1 MTTTKPALLRRLELT
16 VLRRV
21 DGLLQGDYRGLFPAL
36 GSVPADARPYVPGDD
51 PRRIDWTV
59 TARTQEPHV
68 RDTEADR
75 ELEVT
80 LVVDLSSSMAFGT
93 ALAEKRDVALEV
105 AGAIGL
111 IAQRSGNRVGGVGLS
126 DRLCWVPPERGQ
138 AATYRL
144 LKMWDEAPRSGQ
156 QAKLS
161 DTIRKVSRLATR
173 RGFVVVVSDFM
184 DDSEW
189 ARELRALAA
198 RHTVLAVEVVDPR
211 ELELP
216 VVGVL
221 GVVDPETGQTRSVDT
236 ASAKLRE
243 RYAQGAAEQ
252 RADIAAAIARAGA
265 NHLSLRTDQDW
276 VKALADHLL
285 KRRSARRRA

>member
-80 LVVDLSSSMAFGT
+80 MVVDLSSSMSFGT
-93 ALAEKRDVALEV
+93 ALAEKRDVALEI
-105 AGAIGL
+105 AGAISL

-126 DRLCWVPPERGQ
+126 DRLRWVPPERGP

-144 LKMWDEAPRSGQ
+144 AKMWDEAPRSGQ
-156 QAKLS
+156 VAELS
-161 DTIRKVSRLATR
+161 DVIRRASRLARR

-184 DDSEW
+184 DDSVW
-189 ARELRALAA
+189 PRELRALAA
-198 RHTVLAVEVVDPR
+198 RHTVLAVEIIDPR

-216 VVGVL
+216 AVGVL
-221 GVVDPETGQTRSVDT
+221 GVVDPETGKTRNVDT
-236 ASAKLRE
+236 GSAKLRQ

-252 RADIAAAIARAGA
+252 RADIADAISRAGA
-265 NHLSLRTDQDW
+265 DHLRLRTDEDW
-276 VKALADHLL
+276 VRALADHLL

>member
-36 GSVPADARPYVPGDD
+36 GSESTDARPYVPGDD

-80 LVVDLSSSMAFGT
+80 LIVDLSSSMSFGT
-93 ALAEKRDVALEV
+93 AKAEKRDVALEV

-111 IAQRSGNRVGGVGLS
+111 IAQRAGSRVGGVGLGE
-126 DRLCWVPPERGQ
+126 RMEWVPPRPGQ
-138 AATYRL
+138 AALYRL
-144 LKMWDEAPRSGQ
+144 LKLWEATPRSGQ
-156 QAKLS
+156 KLELAPA
-161 DTIRKVSRLATR
+161 IRKASRLPRR
-173 RGFVVVVSDFM
+173 RGFVVVVSDFI
-184 DDSEW
+184 DESEW
-189 ARELRALAA
+189 VRELRLLAN
-198 RHTVLAVEVVDPR
+198 RHTVLAVEVIDPR

-216 VVGVL
+216 PVGVL
-221 GVVDPETGQTRSVDT
+221 GVVDPETGRTRSVDT

-243 RYAQGAAEQ
+243 RYALAAAGQ
-252 RADIAAAIARAGA
+252 RAAIEAALATAGVD
-265 NHLSLRTDQDW
+265 HLRVRTDEDW
-276 VKALADHLL
+276 VRCLAEHLL
-285 KRRSARRRA
+285 RRRRSRP